1 VAVGAFCETFAEFS
15 PALWAIHDRLPAQ
28 LYRRHRN
35 QIAICATLQWPD
47 VTTAAPAVEARP
59 RRNIALWQA
68 LTVTLLIAGYSG
80 YYLCRSNLSVTLPM
94 IIADMAR
101 KGASPDAL
109 RIRFGTIASLGV
121 LAYAIGKFPS
131 GGLADFLGGRRN
143 FLAGMGLAVAC
154 TLLFASGSSM
164 TIFAVAWFCNRL
176 VQSLGWAGMVKITS
190 KWVSY
195 RRYGTVMGLV
205 SLSYLFG
212 DAVARRFLAALIAWH
227 LGWRA
232 VFVVSAAVL
241 AGIFVICAL
250 LLRESPEQ
258 IGAAEPRT
266 NPANLF
272 GKEGERPAPESL
284 KKLLRPF
291 LRSEVFWIVCVL
303 SLGTT
308 LVRET
313 FGLWT
318 PTYFTQAV
326 GLSTAEAA
334 EKSALFPLLGGVSVL
349 LCGWLSDRLGARGRA
364 SVTFIGLA
372 MSGAVL
378 LWLGL
383 GSFAASRTWPVI
395 LVSLVAFLIIGPY
408 SFLAGA
414 IALDFGGKQGASTA
428 SGVID
433 GVGYFGGVLSGDAVA
448 RISVRFGWGG
458 VFVALGVVAFLTAA
472 AAAVFWIRE
481 ARPES

>member
-1 VAVGAFCETFAEFS
+1 MT
-15 PALWAIHDRLPAQ
+15 
-28 LYRRHRN
+28 
-35 QIAICATLQWPD
+35 D
-47 VTTAAPAVEARP
+47 VTTAPATVAAPP
-59 RRNIALWQA
+59 GRNVALWQA
-68 LTVTLLIAGYSG
+68 LTITLLVVGYAG

-109 RIRFGTIASLGV
+109 RIRFGTIASWGV

-143 FLAGMGLAVAC
+143 FLTGMGLAVAC

-164 TIFAVAWFCNRL
+164 TVFAVAWFCNRL
-176 VQSLGWAGMVKITS
+176 VQSLGWASMVKITS

-212 DAVARRFLAALIAWH
+212 DAISRWFLGELIAWH
-227 LGWRA
+227 LSWRQ
-232 VFVVSAAVL
+232 VFVVAAAVL
-241 AGIFVICAL
+241 GGVFVICLL
-250 LLRESPEQ
+250 LLRESPAQ
-258 IGAAEPRT
+258 IGAPEPEI

-272 GKEGERPAPESL
+272 GKDGERPAPQSL
-284 KKLLRPF
+284 KTLLRPF
-291 LRSEVFWIVCVL
+291 LRSQVFWIVCVL

-318 PTYFTQAV
+318 PTYFTQAA

-334 EKSALFPLLGGVSVL
+334 GKSALFPLLGGVSVL

-364 SVTFIGLA
+364 SVTFFGLA
-372 MSGAVL
+372 LSGVVL

-383 GSFAASRTWPVI
+383 GSFAGSRTWPVV

-408 SFLAGA
+408 SFLGGA

-433 GVGYFGGVLSGDAVA
+433 GVGYLGGVLSGDAVA
-448 RISVRFGWGG
+448 RVSVHFGWGA
-458 VFVALGVVAFLTAA
+458 VFVVLAVVSFLTAA

-481 ARPES
+481 ANPAS